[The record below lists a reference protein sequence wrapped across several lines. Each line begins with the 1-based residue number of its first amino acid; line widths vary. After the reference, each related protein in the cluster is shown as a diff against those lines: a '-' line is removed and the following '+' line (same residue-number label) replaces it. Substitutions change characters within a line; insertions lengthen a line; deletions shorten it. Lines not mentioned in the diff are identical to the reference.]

1 MIIDF
6 YTYNL
11 KKALANEVERAQSAE
26 TALKTDTFA
35 DVVYNASGKTIDF
48 YNGFNQKIDSIDAS
62 DFVIDG
68 MVENVTLS
76 GNILTIS
83 FNTESG
89 KQDIDIDLSE
99 FIDPQKY
106 WTSAETKTYVDSSL
120 SEKQDTLVSGTNI
133 KTINGNSILG
143 SGNIE
148 LDLSGYTTTA
158 QTEEL
163 KNKLQILEETI
174 SRALNE
180 LYTNK
185 ADKTE
190 IPDISNLVSSTSIRT
205 IVKLTQAEYDALTTK
220 DNNTFYVIVG

>member
-106 WTSAETKTYVDSSL
+106 WTSAETKTYVD
-120 SEKQDTLVSGTNI
+120 DAI
-133 KTINGNSILG
+133 ADI
-143 SGNIE
+143 
-148 LDLSGYTTTA
+148 DLSGYTTTA
-158 QTEEL
+158 QTEVL
-163 KNKLQILEETI
+163 KNKLQVDEETV
-174 SRALNE
+174 SKALNE